1 MSIWKA
7 LFGKP
12 EPRKSN
18 SSYPGEPPAGYNP
31 RRQLHQNCD
40 ENDVDGMGYYITR
53 DVGNGEMFTID
64 PECGDAYDP
73 DWENFDKWYGEK
85 VNLLKQQGRSFFVFK
100 SFRGHDEGAEVY
112 YRICE
117 SREQMEEEV
126 YKSYDDMTDS
136 YIPHDFILYVVNGE
150 EVDTPPEWWAD
161 YETSFQETEKLR
173 QWQRS
178 GSSRYRL

>member
-18 SSYPGEPPAGYNP
+18 TSYPGEPPASYNP
-31 RRQLHQNCD
+31 RPTVRNCD
-40 ENDVDGMGYYITR
+40 AGKRNDIGFFVDR
-53 DVGNGEMFTID
+53 DCGNAKQFEID
-64 PECGDAYDP
+64 PECGDAFDP
-73 DWENFDKWYGEK
+73 YWEKFDEWYEEK
-85 VNLLKQQGRSFFVFK
+85 INLLKSQGRSFFVFE

-136 YIPHDFILYVVNGE
+136 YIPHEFILHVVAGE
-150 EVDTPPEWWAD
+150 EVATPPEWWTD
-161 YETSFQETEKLR
+161 YEASFQETEKLR
-173 QWQRS
+173 QWQRTS
-178 GSSRYRL
+178 SSRYRL